1 MSYTYSPEYLKKNGS
16 LKKNYLK
23 KASQWRKLNPLNPLN
38 PSINT
43 TAIQPSR
50 LDELLEDIPY
60 PSYQHMNLDIVNIF
74 AEYLI
79 GDKTNDTMNSLT
91 ECESFRNFCVM
102 NKRLCFL
109 DLDFRREYNIPAK
122 IDKCRL
128 MRKTTDLE
136 LKFTNSP
143 TNNWLPM
150 NKPVKYNY
158 QQKTDVFVFIRSNY
172 SKYIS
177 NYGDKMIFKT
187 KPIIDTINK
196 YNQSRY
202 KLYGVELKLCL
213 DTELSGYNTLFDNR
227 YVEKYSDDINS
238 DSEYI
243 YVYSYIDLI
252 QIFKNIPVF
261 FDTFIIDLRTNYCKS
276 TSYNECEN
284 IEKNIQYFIKTLL
297 Y

>member
-1 MSYTYSPEYLKKNGS
+1 MSYTYPPEYLTKNRS

-43 TAIQPSR
+43 TTIQPSR
-50 LDELLEDIPY
+50 LDELLEDVPY
-60 PSYQHMNLDIVNIF
+60 PSYQHMNPDIVNIF

-79 GDKTNDTMNSLT
+79 GDKTNDTMNSFT

-122 IDKCRL
+122 IDKCKL
-128 MRKTTDLE
+128 MRETTDLE
-136 LKFTNSP
+136 LKFMNSP

-187 KPIIDTINK
+187 KPIIDSINK

-202 KLYGVELKLCL
+202 KLYGIELKLSL
-213 DTELSGYNTLFDNR
+213 NTELLGYNTLFNNR
-227 YVEKYSDDINS
+227 YVEKYSDDIN
-238 DSEYI
+238 SEYI

-252 QIFKNIPVF
+252 QIFKKLPVF
-261 FDTFIIDLRTNYCKS
+261 FDTFIVDLRTNYCKS